1 MFHIHHHYLRNDI
14 SMFSTVHHITC
25 GLWCQKQVSQAGISN
40 CIPQYSVCIPQYS
53 YYKGGQFLWSTA
65 PDTCGQSY
73 CSNYP
78 MPCSMAQAQKH
89 YRQTPILTHNQV
101 LCGIYWD
108 WVQTTLLHCSC
119 IRSTSLQVPC
129 PTCHFQTSCI
139 HFTKYRWPVSH
150 SMMVSCSVV

>member
-1 MFHIHHHYLRNDI
+1 MKFPCFQPFTTSHVD
-14 SMFSTVHHITC
+14 
-25 GLWCQKQVSQAGISN
+25 CQKQVSQARISN

-65 PDTCGQSY
+65 PDTYGQSN

-78 MPCSMAQAQKH
+78 VPCFPWPKH
-89 YRQTPILTHNQV
+89 KNITVTHQYWHIIKFYVEFSEPGYRQL
-101 LCGIYWD
+101 Y
-108 WVQTTLLHCSC
+108 CSC
-119 IRSTSLQVPC
+119 ISSTSLQVPC